1 MTLLFVLVFPVRSP
15 GLLAGFVVSLI
26 LSIFV
31 FKSAPTELSLFLQH
45 LFGFLDVIKSDFL
58 ISPDMI
64 VGHFMSLIV
73 LKLLLNI

>member
-1 MTLLFVLVFPVRSP
+1 MTLLLVIVFTVRSP

-26 LSIFV
+26 LSVFD
-31 FKSAPTELSLFLQH
+31 FKSASFFNTF
-45 LFGFLDVIKSDFL
+45 FGFLDVIKSDFL

-64 VGHFMSLIV
+64 VAHFMSLIV